1 MAMISLM
8 IKYGGF
14 MIIVLLGLIAIIAGA
29 NDWPV
34 IAAFAVFLLMTITIL
49 GIR

>member
-8 IKYGGF
+8 VKHIGF
-14 MIIVLLGLIAIIAGA
+14 VIIVLLGLIAIIAGA
-29 NDWPV
+29 NGWPIV
-34 IAAFAVFLLMTITIL
+34 AAFAVFLLMTITIL